1 MMNRIALIVTAACLL
16 AIGNQAIA
24 QKKAERYSVTEREKG
39 ISENAD
45 GVNYGIV
52 SPDEIKKDMKCVL
65 EYLERNTPY
74 EVIDGKKGR
83 HVPAGAELNREAQ
96 LDGGLSAWW
105 IMGVE

>member
-74 EVIDGKKGR
+74 EVIDGKKEGMFR
-83 HVPAGAELNREAQ
+83 LVRNLTEKHSLN
-96 LDGGLSAWW
+96 GGLSAWW